1 MIIIKNNIIKIPIKK
16 DVTLTKF
23 INLLFIKTSELDSYP
38 KSFNFSFTKSIF
50 LILYTLIKILGVIL
64 S

>member
-50 LILYTLIKILGVIL
+50 LIL
-64 S
+64 

>member
-23 INLLFIKTSELDSYP
+23 INLLFIKIYKSGITELWTA
-38 KSFNFSFTKSIF
+38 KKFWKNC
-50 LILYTLIKILGVIL
+50 LTLLKDTTT
-64 S
+64 